1 MDVCCL
7 LDRQLI
13 HYCPLILFVAFIAV
27 GFHKQ
32 SVQIKKDN
40 LVQDELRSSET
51 KITWMTKEIAVVL
64 EQVLKENK
72 YLRYRYRNSSRF

>member
-13 HYCPLILFVAFIAV
+13 HHCPLILFVAFIAV

-40 LVQDELRSSET
+40 LVQDELRSSEIQ
-51 KITWMTKEIAVVL
+51 K
-64 EQVLKENK
+64 
-72 YLRYRYRNSSRF
+72 